1 MVRELF
7 NIEAHSQLARQ
18 QRSSGEKDQNDL
30 NETFAIVNRSNQS
43 SRVDNRNIVAT
54 WFVFH
59 SFLFIDLYIYLP
71 VIESYK

>member
-1 MVRELF
+1 MRTAALNQSERRGPYHYISVHMVRELF

-54 WFVFH
+54 
-59 SFLFIDLYIYLP
+59 
-71 VIESYK
+71 